1 MIDHQLNDLNDK
13 LIFKMY
19 HDPSVELRYFANG
32 YIQSKE
38 SYIHKVYVLTQ
49 TLHLCLESRLIKIQ
63 LSEIIE
69 IK

>member
-1 MIDHQLNDLNDK
+1 
-13 LIFKMY
+13 MY

-49 TLHLCLESRLIKIQ
+49 TLHLCLESRLIKIK